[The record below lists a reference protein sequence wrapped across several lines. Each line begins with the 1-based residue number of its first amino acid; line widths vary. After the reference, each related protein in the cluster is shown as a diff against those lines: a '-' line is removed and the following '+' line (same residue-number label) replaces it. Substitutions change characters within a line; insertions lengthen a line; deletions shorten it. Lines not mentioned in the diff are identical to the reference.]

1 MTKDCDR
8 QEPSAD
14 DTTIAADELLGVLHT
29 RTQALYQLSQEL
41 EETLSE
47 TLNGLE
53 YLSPKSVKSMQR
65 VDYLRQSLKDM
76 SALLGH
82 IGPEVCWTPGQNI
95 TCADLQDLV
104 DMRDSLG
111 DLTSLPSRRDQPHD
125 IWL

>member
-1 MTKDCDR
+1 MTNNCDH
-8 QEPSAD
+8 QGPSPDDATVAAD
-14 DTTIAADELLGVLHT
+14 DLLRVLHT

-47 TLNGLE
+47 TLNSLE

-82 IGPEVCWTPGQNI
+82 IGPEVCWMPGQNI